1 MIHPTA
7 IVETEIDESTQVW
20 AFAHVSKGAKIGNNC
35 MIGEGVFIDRDVI
48 IGDNCRIQN
57 HSLIYKG
64 VMIGNNVFIGPNV
77 VTTNDI
83 EPDLRKPD
91 WSDRFMETIISDNVA
106 IGANSTVVCG
116 TFIAKGV
123 LIGAGSV
130 LTKSAEVNDGVYYG
144 NPAKFKRMRNQIG
157 Y

>member
-20 AFAHVSKGAKIGNNC
+20 AFAHISKGAKIGKNC

-57 HSLIYKG
+57 HSLIYRG
-64 VMIGNNVFIGPNV
+64 VTVGNNVFIGPNV
-77 VTTNDI
+77 ITTNDI
-83 EPDLRKPD
+83 EPDLRQTD
-91 WSDRFMETIISDNVA
+91 WTNRFRGTIINNNVS
-106 IGANSTVVCG
+106 IGANSTIVCG
-116 TFIAKGV
+116 ISLSEGT

-130 LTKSAEVNDGVYYG
+130 VTKSTDKEGVYYG
-144 NPAKFKRMRNQIG
+144 NPAKFKRMRNQIEP
-157 Y
+157 